1 MYNNPEDPSAASK
14 MLQFIFTLR
23 CVWGLSTPSKNTS
36 THIPHRHPFR
46 LRGENSGQYDC
57 SATPGITA
65 NVLTRRLAPL
75 QAYAKSLVITLHTF
89 TPWFHWIFYTCW
101 CLSLSLSLCL
111 RRCLQAFFQ
120 PLLINYSKLCMCV
133 LGVRLYAM
141 QIYNFNIFIENKRT
155 SKRAK
160 DSIKWNDNSYET
172 E

>member
-23 CVWGLSTPSKNTS
+23 CVWGLSTPSKNTG
-36 THIPHRHPFR
+36 THTGIHFVC
-46 LRGENSGQYDC
+46 GVKIVGNIDC

-65 NVLTRRLAPL
+65 NVLTWRLAPL

-141 QIYNFNIFIENKRT
+141 QIYNFNISIEYKRT

-160 DSIKWNDNSYET
+160 DSIKWNDNPYDAK
-172 E
+172 